1 MPYVMPTV
9 CLMLCPRCALCY
21 AHGVPYAMPSV
32 CLMLSLQYALCYAHS
47 MPYVKSTV
55 CLMLCPQ
62 YALCYAHSMPHAM
75 PTVCL
80 SVCPRYALCF
90 PPVPPPYS
98 PLPHLYCHPYPPRT
112 FQNHPNILFV
122 DRGNEGCYKIQ
133 RRTRKATYIDLPKER
148 RPNQY
153 IYRLRLKKQRQR
165 DQNLHTAKTL
175 SEWQLGVTHI

>member
-1 MPYVMPTV
+1 MPTV
-9 CLMLCPRCALCY
+9 CLMLYP
-21 AHGVPYAMPSV
+21 
-32 CLMLSLQYALCYAHS
+32 QYALCYALS
-47 MPYVKSTV
+47 MPYAMPTV

-62 YALCYAHSMPHAM
+62 YALCYALTMPYAMPTVCLMLCPRYASCYTHSMPYAM

-90 PPVPPPYS
+90 PPFLPPYS

-133 RRTRKATYIDLPKER
+133 LHTRKATYIDLPKDR
-148 RPNQY
+148 RPNQYIY
-153 IYRLRLKKQRQR
+153 IYRLRLKKLRQR

-175 SEWQLGVTHI
+175 SEWQLGITHI